1 MPSYTKYF
9 DGTAESL
16 PIDHIARPGNDT
28 VVGMNQTVDGHGDGA
43 GIYTAARGEI
53 ITKVKAVGNGN
64 GDATVSLW
72 SINANTSATAD
83 IMVGDDLEDA
93 DEITGPFS
101 KVQFTSLKGLI
112 WVRKGA

>member
-9 DGTAESL
+9 DGTVASL

-28 VVGMNQTVDGHGDGA
+28 IVGLDASASAVH
-43 GIYTAARGEI
+43 YTCASGEL
-53 ITKVKAVGNGN
+53 ITKVKAVGNGTD
-64 GDATVSLW
+64 DATVSLW
-72 SINANTSATAD
+72 SINADTGATAD
-83 IMVGDDLEDA
+83 IMVGDDIEDA

-101 KVQFTSLKGLI
+101 KVEFLTFKGLI